1 MTYPVTPEPLVDRAA
16 AFAYGA
22 HAAVGQKRKYTGEP
36 YAVHPQQVAHLVRV
50 AAFGTP
56 EMIAAAHLHDVV
68 EDTGVTLD
76 DLGAIFPNEVIRLVD
91 WMTDKTTLADGN
103 RAVRK
108 AMERERWSG
117 APPAAQTIK
126 LADAFDNARD
136 ILEHDPGF
144 AKVYIAEM
152 RLLLPFLDRG
162 NERLREMLKGV
173 LR

>member
-1 MTYPVTPEPLVDRAA
+1 MSYALTPEPLVDSAL

-36 YAVHPQQVAHLVRV
+36 YAVHPQRVAHLVRV

-56 EMIAAAHLHDVV
+56 EMIAAAHLHDVI

-76 DLGAIFPNEVIRLVD
+76 DLGALFPAKVVNLVD
-91 WMTDKTTLADGN
+91 WMTDKTTLGDGN
-103 RAVRK
+103 RAMRK
-108 AMERERWSG
+108 KMERERWAA
-117 APPAAQTIK
+117 APAAAQTIK

-136 ILEHDPGF
+136 ILEHDSDF

-152 RLLLPFLDRG
+152 RLLLPILDKG
-162 NERLREMLKGV
+162 HERLREMLKGV
-173 LR
+173 LG